1 MIESSSR
8 EHRGF
13 TLIELM
19 IVVAIVGIL
28 SAVAYP
34 SYQEYVKS
42 SRRAE
47 AQSALMGLAAAMERH
62 FTANNTYKGAGSA
75 SGGNTGAP
83 SIYYDQVPNGG
94 GTAYYNLTIVS
105 ASDSAFLVKA
115 TPANAQAGDGFLDVN
130 NQGIRRWDKNAN
142 DAIDTGEKS
151 WKK

>member
-1 MIESSSR
+1 VIEFRSR
-8 EHRGF
+8 AHNGF

-19 IVVAIVGIL
+19 IVVAIIGIL
-28 SAVAYP
+28 AAVAYP

-62 FTANNTYKGAGSA
+62 FTVSNTYKGAGS
-75 SGGNTGAP
+75 GGGDTGAP

-94 GTAYYNLTIVS
+94 GTAYYNLTIES
-105 ASDSAFLVKA
+105 ASDAAFLVKA
-115 TPANAQAGDGFLDVN
+115 TPANAQAGDGFLDLN
-130 NQGIRRWDKNAN
+130 NQGIRRWDRDNSGG
-142 DAIDTGEKS
+142 IGTGETT